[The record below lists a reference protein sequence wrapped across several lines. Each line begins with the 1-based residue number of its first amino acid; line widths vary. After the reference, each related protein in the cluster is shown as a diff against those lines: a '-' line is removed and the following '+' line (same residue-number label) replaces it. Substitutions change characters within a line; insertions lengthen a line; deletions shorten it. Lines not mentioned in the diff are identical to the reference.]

1 MNDTKIENE
10 RDENDPLAVGDRFL
24 DALNHCDVDAVRA
37 IYAPDARIWHNF
49 DRKLQPVE
57 ENIET
62 MKFVH
67 SKLSGLNYDVKA
79 RIPIPGGFVQQH
91 VLRGT
96 LASGDEFGLEACAI
110 IRVEDGRIVEIEEYL
125 DTGQAKALFA

>member
-1 MNDTKIENE
+1 MTDT
-10 RDENDPLAVGDRFL
+10 NDPMAVAERFI
-24 DALNHCDVDAVRA
+24 DALNHCDADAVRG
-37 IYAPDARIWHNF
+37 IYAPDAKLWHNF
-49 DRKLQPVE
+49 DNKLQPVE

-67 SKLSGLNYDVKA
+67 SKLSGLNYDVKQ
-79 RIPIPGGFVQQH
+79 RFPIPGGFVQQH

-96 LASGDEFGLEACAI
+96 LKSGEPFGLEACAI
-110 IRVEDGRIVEIEEYL
+110 VKVEDGRITELEEYL